1 MRVLSLGGSAPQAP
15 LWVGLAGALAAC
27 VLAVWGVH
35 AWAAGRAARQ
45 AVIERLT
52 GEEPITVSRR
62 VRFAALDTAVR
73 RTRLGRWLERRL
85 AATGL
90 GISPGEFGLCLAVAV
105 AGLWLL
111 AAAVLAPF
119 FGPIAGAVAVW
130 SAYAFLAWR
139 RQKRIERFIGQLP
152 ELSRLLAN
160 GSQAGLALRTA
171 IGMAADELDSPA
183 GEELTRVADAL
194 AVGHPL
200 EDALGDLKERLPSRE
215 LAVLVTTLV
224 LSSRAGGTLVESLR
238 NLTTTLEERKET
250 RREVRTTLSQVT
262 ITSYAVPAIGLGTL
276 LLMNRMAPGSLD
288 AMTGT
293 WLGQLA
299 VIVAIALY
307 GVGFL
312 LIRRMAKIDV

>member
-1 MRVLSLGGSAPQAP
+1 MEPIGWLALSGTLS
-15 LWVGLAGALAAC
+15 AC
-27 VLAVWGVH
+27 VAGVWGVH
-35 AWAAGRAARQ
+35 AWSAGRAQRR
-45 AVIERLT
+45 AVIERLSAT
-52 GEEPITVSRR
+52 GPEHLSPRA
-62 VRFAALDTAVR
+62 RFAGLDSAVR
-73 RTRLGRWLERRL
+73 RTRLGRRLERRL

-90 GISPGEFGLCLAVAV
+90 AVTPGEFSLYMAIAI

-111 AAAVLAPF
+111 ADTVLAPF
-119 FGPIAGAVAVW
+119 FGPIAGAIAAW

-160 GSQAGLALRTA
+160 GSSAGLALRTA

-200 EDALGDLKERLPSRE
+200 EDALNDLKERLPSRE

-238 NLTTTLEERKET
+238 NLTETLEERKET

-262 ITSYAVPAIGLGTL
+262 ITSYAVPGIGLGTL
-276 LLMNRMAPGSLD
+276 LLINRMAPGSLD
-288 AMTGT
+288 TMTGT
-293 WLGQLA
+293 FLGQSA
-299 VIVAIALY
+299 VIVSVALY

>member
-1 MRVLSLGGSAPQAP
+1 MEPMGWVALGGTLSAC
-15 LWVGLAGALAAC
+15 ALG
-27 VLAVWGVH
+27 VWG
-35 AWAAGRAARQ
+35 AYGWAAGRAQRR
-45 AVIERLT
+45 AVIERLSGT
-52 GEEPITVSRR
+52 GPATVSRR
-62 VRFAALDTAVR
+62 ERFAGLDAAVR
-73 RTRLGRWLERRL
+73 RTPLGRKLERRL

-90 GISPGEFGLCLAVAV
+90 AVTPGEFSLYMAIAIT
-105 AGLWLL
+105 GLWVL
-111 AAAVLAPF
+111 AATALAPF
-119 FGPIAGAVAVW
+119 FGPIAGAVAAW

-152 ELSRLLAN
+152 ELARLLAN
-160 GSQAGLALRTA
+160 GSSAGLALRTA

-200 EDALGDLKERLPSRE
+200 EDALNDLKERLPSRE

-238 NLTTTLEERKET
+238 NLTETLEERKET

-262 ITSYAVPAIGLGTL
+262 ITSYAVPGIGLGTL
-276 LLMNRMAPGSLD
+276 LLINRMAPGSLD
-288 AMTGT
+288 TMTGT
-293 WLGQLA
+293 FLGQMA
-299 VIVAIALY
+299 VIVSVALY